1 MVPEKYRLAA
11 VGRFLLE
18 AFERRRPG
26 LTAWT
31 PQVEDALRTEAEAA
45 LLEMEKQCK
54 EVGVD
59 DPAYWQ
65 KARDAVEAVVIPRYA
80 QLARQ
85 ELALAAKGH
94 HLWRG
99 GDLVARMAFAGGG
112 LVLGALVLAV
122 PWIPI
127 TEKWVPWALFI
138 GGPLLPDA
146 QLWFHRFRHRR
157 RLQAVVDDLSE
168 ADRAVDTYRP
178 LAELERV
185 MGGLPADEVGK
196 VSQPPSAEGRAE
208 EQPDPQRPAEPG
220 GRQRS

>member
-1 MVPEKYRLAA
+1 MVLEKYRLAA

-18 AFERRRPG
+18 AFERRLPG

-31 PQVEDALRTEAEAA
+31 SEVEDSLRTEAEAA
-45 LLEMEKQCK
+45 LIEMEKQCK

-65 KARDAVEAVVIPRYA
+65 KARDAVEALIIPRYA

-85 ELALAAKGH
+85 EIALAAKGH

-99 GDLVARMAFAGGG
+99 GDLVARMAFAGTG
-112 LVLGALVLAV
+112 LVLGALAV
-122 PWIPI
+122 AIPWIPI

-138 GGPLLPDA
+138 GGPFLPDA
-146 QLWFHRFRHRR
+146 QLWFFGWRHRR
-157 RLQAVVDDLSE
+157 RLQKIVSDLSE
-168 ADRAVDTYRP
+168 ADKAVDTYRP
-178 LAELERV
+178 LAELERAL
-185 MGGLPADEVGK
+185 GGTSLNDVAQSSQALP
-196 VSQPPSAEGRAE
+196 E
-208 EQPDPQRPAEPG
+208 EENRNPQRPAQPG